1 LYYLRL
7 NLAGG
12 LALLEYCTLNEV
24 KSVLQ
29 LEIEET
35 THDTE
40 LSSCVASASALL
52 DALLKVE
59 GLTVPSVVP
68 QLIVDASKFLVAWD
82 FRRRRDPVGA
92 VAFMEEANKI
102 LGAYIQGEKE
112 TYVGSV

>member
-1 LYYLRL
+1 M
-7 NLAGG
+7 N
-12 LALLEYCTLNEV
+12 YCELSDV
-24 KSVLQ
+24 KPVLQ
-29 LEIEET
+29 LEIEEA
-35 THDTE
+35 THDPE

-68 QLIVDASKFLVAWD
+68 QLIVDASKFLAAWD

-92 VAFMEEANKI
+92 VAFMEEASKI
-102 LGAYIQGEKE
+102 LDAYIQGEKE